1 MIFGFFKKGKKEEAA
16 EEVEIEPVRF
26 LGAIN
31 GKDANLAAN
40 QKLVDAGLVPTKD
53 LVTDALARRAD
64 TIRIE
69 PKGPQAIVTLLI
81 DGVPY
86 PGGKLPKLE
95 GNAVVQ
101 MLKLLGGLDIK
112 QRKASQSGGIKAE
125 FDNKQYQ
132 LMLSV
137 APVAEGERLT
147 IRANDQSLKL
157 DTPADLGISDEF
169 KLKLR
174 NAAQNHGLFAAV
186 GPASSGTTTT
196 LYAVLRGL
204 DAYTNQIFTMC
215 DTGGRKLNN
224 IGPPNFE
231 INPADDLATTLTRAI
246 RVEANVL
253 FLAPIKDADTV
264 KTLLDKGEDVALM
277 TEFAA
282 KDTASGVA
290 QLIEWSGDAQLV
302 SQRLNGLITQKLL
315 RKLCPDCK
323 QAYRPKPEFLKK
335 AGIPAT
341 ENTTLYRKPPATEDP
356 NVEPCEKCNAVGFL
370 GRIAMF
376 EFLEMTDE
384 MRALVATK
392 PDAAAIRA
400 QMKKEKM
407 LTLQQDGLR
416 LVAEGKTSLEEL
428 QRVFKTPAT

>member
-16 EEVEIEPVRF
+16 DEVEIEPVRF
-26 LGAIN
+26 LGALN

-69 PKGPQAIVTLLI
+69 PKGPQATVTLLI

-112 QRKASQSGGIKAE
+112 QRKVAQSGGIKAE
-125 FDNKQYQ
+125 FNNKQYQ
-132 LMLSV
+132 LMLNV

-157 DTPADLGISDEF
+157 DVPADLGISDDF

-174 NAAQNHGLFAAV
+174 TAAQKHGLFAAV
-186 GPASSGTTTT
+186 GPSGSGTTTT

-224 IGPPNFE
+224 VGPPNFE
-231 INPADDLATTLTRAI
+231 INPEDDLATTLTRAI

-253 FLAPIKDADTV
+253 FVAPIKDAETA

-277 TEFAA
+277 TEFSA
-282 KDTASGVA
+282 KDTASGVV
-290 QLIEWSGDAQLV
+290 QLLEWAGNPELV

-315 RKLCPDCK
+315 RTLCPDCK

-356 NVEPCEKCNAVGFL
+356 NVEPCEKCNAVGYY
-370 GRIAMF
+370 GRVAMF
-376 EFLEMTDE
+376 EFLDMTDD
-384 MRALVATK
+384 MRTLVATK